1 MRTGS
6 YMGILGAVANVLDLA
21 DARSFAVNEGDH
33 GLTLDF
39 VDGHGERH
47 TVDLSV
53 TDLAELIAWSESRAA
68 RASETSSADGRDE
81 GALRVFLERHSL
93 VAAH

>member
-39 VDGHGERH
+39 VDGYGERH

-53 TDLAELIAWSESRAA
+53 TDLVELITWSESRSA
-68 RASETSSADGRDE
+68 RASETAGADGRDE
-81 GALRVFLERHSL
+81 GTLRAFLERHSL